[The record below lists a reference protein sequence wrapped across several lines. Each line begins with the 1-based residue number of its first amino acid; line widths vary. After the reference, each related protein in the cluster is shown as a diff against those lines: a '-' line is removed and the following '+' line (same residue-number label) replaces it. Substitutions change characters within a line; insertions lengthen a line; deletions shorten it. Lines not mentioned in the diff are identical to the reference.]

1 MQLGVPHCSNLYN
14 FIETVYSMVAM
25 FYPSPLCTHM
35 HARVCVCVCVCVCVA
50 RECIGIQMHMD
61 PEVDVG
67 CLDYLPHVLKQ
78 GLSLNLQLKD

>member
-1 MQLGVPHCSNLYN
+1 MCCGVFND
-14 FIETVYSMVAM
+14 VA
-25 FYPSPLCTHM
+25 
-35 HARVCVCVCVCVCVA
+35 ARGGDGGRVGGGCRGGGAHVWMA
-50 RECIGIQMHMD
+50 STYR